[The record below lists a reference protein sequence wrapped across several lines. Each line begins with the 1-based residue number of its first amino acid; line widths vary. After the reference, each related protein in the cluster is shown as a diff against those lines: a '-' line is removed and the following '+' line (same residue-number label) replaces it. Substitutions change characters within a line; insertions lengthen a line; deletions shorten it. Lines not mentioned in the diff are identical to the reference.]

1 MSVYYQQ
8 QGSADDDYTVDVPAQ
23 DGGGAVDID
32 DTEHNNNNNN
42 NMDDNAVLDGDNDDD
57 DDDDD
62 DMPFAVDA
70 VVPTDL
76 SLAHKCSASGTKH
89 KKLQLFGSQSSELN
103 SLTQQLHDFKAFGA
117 SLHQ

>member
-32 DTEHNNNNNN
+32 DTEHNNNNN